1 MRYTLKPETKL
12 QRHVAKFLRETGK
25 GYDDGIKGAASDL
38 FQGGCASG
46 FVGHL
51 IYTRDCVAFYL
62 RHAREIDGMV
72 ADFVRD
78 TGCDCRQLTG
88 WDERDPMA
96 RDDNNRNVLAWFA
109 FEETARDLC
118 NGAGIDC

>member
-12 QRHVAKFLRETGK
+12 QRMSQSSCARLARTTTTASRARPATCSTAVARPAL
-25 GYDDGIKGAASDL
+25 S
-38 FQGGCASG
+38 
-46 FVGHL
+46 GHL

-78 TGCDCRQLTG
+78 TGCDCRQLRG

-109 FEETARDLC
+109 FEETARNLC
-118 NGAGIDC
+118 NDAGIDC